1 LLTFQVPP
9 SRTAV
14 PFCAVST
21 GEPLSSRSQVTVAD
35 FPETVTA
42 STFAD
47 VSFAWALVACAASTG
62 ASVVE
67 PSWSRPTFF
76 AAGVLGSKNAV
87 QLSAI
92 VFSVPVKADPDEV
105 AAGVVAAGVVA
116 AGAVVA
122 AAVVAAGAEVAAEDE
137 DEELELLH
145 AASTRDATTAA
156 QAASVRHLD
165 R

>member
-1 LLTFQVPP
+1 V
-9 SRTAV
+9 TA
-14 PFCAVST
+14 
-21 GEPLSSRSQVTVAD
+21 AD

-42 STFAD
+42 STLAD
-47 VSFAWALVACAASTG
+47 VSCAWALAACAASTG

-67 PSWSRPTFF
+67 PSWSRPAFF
-76 AAGVLGSKNAV
+76 AVGVLGSKNAV
-87 QLSAI
+87 QLSAM
-92 VFSVPVKADPDEV
+92 VFSVPVKACPDE
-105 AAGVVAAGVVA
+105 VAAGVVA

-122 AAVVAAGAEVAAEDE
+122 GAVVAAAVVADAGAEVAAEDE